1 MNLLYILLALVVL
14 LVMITVHE
22 FGHYIAG
29 KIFGFKINEFS
40 IGFGPAIFKRTRK
53 DGEIFAIRALP
64 LGGFCAFEGEDEDGK
79 DNPEAF
85 NRKPA
90 WKRLIV
96 LLSGVTFNF
105 LFGILTAAIYLFV
118 TGYAVPKVTGV
129 VSNQGVET
137 YGLKEN
143 DIILAVDGKRIEA
156 YRSFSMISSK
166 FEENEEYTV
175 TVNRDGNIIDIK
187 TKNQKFPSFYFI
199 NNEKIFAE
207 KIFVYENEQYRALTQ
222 NEVESLND
230 ALMSKSTAD
239 ETTDEGKGSGLA
251 IKSLLDHCY
260 YKTGN
265 NTYKSLVEEDIFKL
279 LIKGDEENEIYPLI
293 SYASAGLNAGFIQTV
308 VGQDYS
314 ILEAAGKA
322 WPFSFYLCDTILEA
336 LGGLFT
342 GATELKDMGGT
353 VTAVSQI
360 AEISQMGIEFF
371 LLLLPLLAMNLA
383 LFNILPIPSLD
394 GARAVFVLIEM
405 IFKKPVP
412 RKIEGW
418 IHTVGLFLLLGLV
431 VFFDIYHFAVAAK
444 LLMWYGKI
452 YY

>member
-118 TGYAVPKVTGV
+118 TGYATPKISSSVNSAEITG
-129 VSNQGVET
+129 S
-137 YGLKEN
+137 GLRQN
-143 DIILAVDGKRIEA
+143 DIIIAVDGKTIEN
-156 YRSFSMISSK
+156 YRSFDSLIAKFEDGETFIITVERDGKIVDVESSK
-166 FEENEEYTV
+166 QKYPNHYVVYNLAGLENRVFDENGKAVDY
-175 TVNRDGNIIDIK
+175 NLLCDAIS
-187 TKNQKFPSFYFI
+187 KFQIPENSE
-199 NNEKIFAE
+199 NAE
-207 KIFVYENEQYRALTQ
+207 T
-222 NEVESLND
+222 
-230 ALMSKSTAD
+230 
-239 ETTDEGKGSGLA
+239 KGSGA
-251 IKSLLDHCY
+251 GLLTFFENY
-260 YKTGN
+260 YTDKDKT
-265 NTYKSLVEEDIFKL
+265 KKFDLEAVKDLVEDQTIVYLESASVATMGITYVYNYENYTIF
-279 LIKGDEENEIYPLI
+279 
-293 SYASAGLNAGFIQTV
+293 
-308 VGQDYS
+308 
-314 ILEAAGKA
+314 EAAGKA
-322 WPFSFYLCDTILEA
+322 WPFSFYLCDTILDA

-342 GATELKDMGGT
+342 GTTELKDMGGT